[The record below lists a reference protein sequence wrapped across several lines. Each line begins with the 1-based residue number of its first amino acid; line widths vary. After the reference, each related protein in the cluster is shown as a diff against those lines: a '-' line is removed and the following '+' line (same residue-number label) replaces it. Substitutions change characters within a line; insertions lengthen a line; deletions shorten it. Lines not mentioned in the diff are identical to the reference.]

1 MNRGILLVHLL
12 GLALALGGGTVKV
25 SLLLASRADLQTTSA
40 YVRVAPVLT
49 RLLVTGLVLLTAS
62 GIVWVVLGR
71 PMTPSLVAKI
81 ALVVILWGLGP
92 VIDKVVEPAF
102 LRLAPSAGPAAPPEF
117 ASARRRYLALEL
129 FAAGV
134 MSAIT
139 ILGVLI

>member
-1 MNRGILLVHLL
+1 MNRVILLLHLV
-12 GLALALGGGTVKV
+12 GLALALGGATVKV
-25 SLLLASRADLQTTSA
+25 SLLLASRTDPRITSA
-40 YVRVAPVLT
+40 YVRVSPVVT

-62 GIVWVVLGR
+62 GIAWLVLGR

-81 ALVVILWGLGP
+81 ALVVVLWALGP

-102 LRLAPSAGPAAPPEF
+102 LRLAPSAGPGAAPEL
-117 ASARRRYLALEL
+117 ACARRRYLAVEV

-139 ILGVLI
+139 ILGVLL